1 METRSSP
8 ARGSPARRASKR
20 RIPLGLL
27 PYSSSDDEDE
37 EAGSDGAAA
46 AQIGSR
52 IPGASAPSPDADK
65 RRRRDGART
74 VSVEMPPP
82 ASPSRASTRPRSSPK
97 REGYVDPTQPGLS
110 FAQPKGGM
118 SRSKSTEGA
127 NGAAERPQ
135 PKPAAQATSR
145 PTVSTLSPTSV
156 SSGRKAS
163 GPSRHGRRSPLQP
176 GRRSPLQPLDAEED
190 DTAPLDLEEEL
201 LADSDTSSDD
211 SDSEDA
217 MPIRRIE

>member
-1 METRSSP
+1 MSSSV
-8 ARGSPARRASKR
+8 ARGHLWR
-20 RIPLGLL
+20 
-27 PYSSSDDEDE
+27 
-37 EAGSDGAAA
+37 
-46 AQIGSR
+46 
-52 IPGASAPSPDADK
+52 
-65 RRRRDGART
+65 
-74 VSVEMPPP
+74 
-82 ASPSRASTRPRSSPK
+82 RPRSSPK
-97 REGYVDPTQPGLS
+97 RDGMVDPTQPGLS

-176 GRRSPLQPLDAEED
+176 GRRSPLQPPDVEED
-190 DTAPLDLEEEL
+190 ATAPLDLEEEL
-201 LADSDTSSDD
+201 LDSGTSSDD